1 MPTNLMAVRIPKND
15 RARIERAAELADV
28 TYSDVIRAGVRRML
42 DDLESGSTVIDLTS
56 GAKPPAMRRAQ
67 S

>member
-28 TYSDVIRAGVRRML
+28 TYSDVIRAGVRRVL
-42 DDLESGSTVIDLTS
+42 GDLESGAVIDLTPNS
-56 GAKPPAMRRAQ
+56 ATPQP
-67 S
+67 

>member
-1 MPTNLMAVRIPKND
+1 MPTNLMAVRIPEDD

-42 DDLESGSTVIDLTS
+42 DDLESGSIVIDLTADS
-56 GAKPPAMRRAQ
+56 ATPQ
-67 S
+67 L